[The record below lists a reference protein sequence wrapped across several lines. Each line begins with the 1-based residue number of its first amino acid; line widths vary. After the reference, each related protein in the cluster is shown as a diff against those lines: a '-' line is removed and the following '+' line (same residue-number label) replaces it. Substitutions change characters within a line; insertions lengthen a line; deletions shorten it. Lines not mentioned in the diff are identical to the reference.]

1 MGGRTEREKRHEFA
15 ERELW
20 IQQVSES
27 RLSAYERM
35 LDSGGKVVR
44 IDETAR
50 SRDQQGYFRDLI
62 KRERNRRE
70 GKT

>member
-1 MGGRTEREKRHEFA
+1 MGGRTEREQRHEFA

-27 RLSAYERM
+27 RLASYERM

-44 IDETAR
+44 IDQSGR
-50 SRDQQGYFRDLI
+50 SRDQQAYFRDLI
-62 KRERNRRE
+62 ERERNRRE